1 EALEAEREAKAG
13 RKLTREHEE
22 AKKEWEDVLK
32 DIQPP
37 PDEVKKEIAD
47 YRGGYPSALKR
58 RGQMTMRWHSKPFY
72 FPGMADMYALMLI
85 GIAFMKKDVLTAE
98 RSWRFYFAMALL
110 GYLLGLPVNALAAWQ
125 SIQVNFE
132 PVRLPFIFATYHS
145 VLVPVALWPRA
156 VCAFRAISAVLRSGT
171 DLVVQ
176 PGLESHLAKAFPLRA
191 ARVVLAFADLL
202 EEAADAD
209 QKRACDDAHHRRDIP
224 VGECVAD
231 RRPELPATPSALKSG
246 TWGGAG
252 RQTCRLERDRGDLA
266 LKSSFVPLGGRT
278 GLIAH
283 PRMYRVVLRQPHLM
297 TRATD
302 SQRLKPKV
310 RHVSCRSFVTS
321 NSADG
326 EFHDRG
332 YCDSLTVST
341 WSASTFS

>member
-1 EALEAEREAKAG
+1 SRGRGAG
-13 RKLTREHEE
+13 APGSDHDGGQGRRAGLVDPPAGGRRADGVQQLHF
-22 AKKEWEDVLK
+22 AFLDLQFGLLRLRARDV
-32 DIQPP
+32 
-37 PDEVKKEIAD
+37 
-47 YRGGYPSALKR
+47 R
-58 RGQMTMRWHSKPFY
+58 
-72 FPGMADMYALMLI
+72 
-85 GIAFMKKDVLTAE
+85 
-98 RSWRFYFAMALL
+98 
-110 GYLLGLPVNALAAWQ
+110 
-125 SIQVNFE
+125 
-132 PVRLPFIFATYHS
+132 
-145 VLVPVALWPRA
+145 
-156 VCAFRAISAVLRSGT
+156 AFRAISAVLRSGT